1 MIVIHASV
9 LIDPAN
15 SDAAVAAAKAMMLE
29 SRKEPGCH
37 AYTFARDLSEPGRF
51 WILEEWENDEALA
64 IHFKAP
70 HMAKFQQAVGGLGVK
85 EMKAER
91 FVVLCGVLMRRPS
104 RSPPEP
110 PPVMPAPPA
119 PPVILM
125 PRAKMEPTRPNS
137 LPPILPPHTA
147 EGLRIF
153 RH

>member
-15 SDAAVAAAKAMMLE
+15 SDAAVAAAKQMMAE

-51 WILEEWENDEALA
+51 WILEEWENDAALA

-91 FVVLCGVLMRRPS
+91 FEVSSKGPLRP
-104 RSPPEP
+104 
-110 PPVMPAPPA
+110 
-119 PPVILM
+119 
-125 PRAKMEPTRPNS
+125 
-137 LPPILPPHTA
+137 
-147 EGLRIF
+147 
-153 RH
+153 